1 MVGFNNRNGMEICL
15 GLTST
20 VACEKY
26 ILLFIILL
34 LFIMLLFFSVDNINK
49 IQFLNN
55 MEHEVKVHIFIITM

>member
-1 MVGFNNRNGMEICL
+1 MSG
-15 GLTST
+15 TST

-55 MEHEVKVHIFIITM
+55 MEQNEVK